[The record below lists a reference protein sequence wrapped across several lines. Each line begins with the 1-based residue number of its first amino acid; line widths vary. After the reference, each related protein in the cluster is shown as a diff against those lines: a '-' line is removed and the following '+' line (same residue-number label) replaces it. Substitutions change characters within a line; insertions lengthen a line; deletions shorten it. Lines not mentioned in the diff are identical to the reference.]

1 MEYCS
6 LSQQNVVSPK
16 KPKITEG
23 VSDISPCASLS
34 LMNTP
39 SVTSSPVLL
48 SKGKYESGV

>member
-1 MEYCS
+1 MACSS
-6 LSQQNVVSPK
+6 LSQENVVSPK

-23 VSDISPCASLS
+23 VSDINPCASLS
-34 LMNTP
+34 LTSTP